1 MIKADSGTIEVDGIM
16 PAIIA
21 EFETILVT
29 MRTFLGEE
37 KYSLVLQRANE
48 EELSEKNKETL
59 RKCIAETIEN
69 ALSEM
74 ED

>member
-59 RKCIAETIEN
+59 RKCIAEVIKN

>member
-1 MIKADSGTIEVDGIM
+1 MIKADFGTIEVDGIM
-16 PAIIA
+16 PAIMA
-21 EFETILVT
+21 KFETILVT

-48 EELSEKNKETL
+48 KELSEKSKETL
-59 RKCIAETIEN
+59 RKCIAEVIEN
-69 ALSEM
+69 TLSEM